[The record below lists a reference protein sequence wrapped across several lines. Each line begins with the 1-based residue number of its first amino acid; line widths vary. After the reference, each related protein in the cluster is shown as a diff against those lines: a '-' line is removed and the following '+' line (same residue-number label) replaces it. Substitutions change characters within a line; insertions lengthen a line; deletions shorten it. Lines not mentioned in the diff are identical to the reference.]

1 MVILLNSINA
11 VFEGEESKLRLKRV
25 LMDQKNLRF
34 TIIVGFMMKNSGF
47 SKDLKAS

>member
-11 VFEGEESKLRLKRV
+11 VFEGEESNLLLKRV
-25 LMDQKNLRF
+25 LMDQKNLRL
-34 TIIVGFMMKNSGF
+34 TIIVRFMMKNSGF

>member
-11 VFEGEESKLRLKRV
+11 VFEGEEFNLLLKRV

-34 TIIVGFMMKNSGF
+34 TIIVGFMMKNFGF
-47 SKDLKAS
+47 SKDLRAS